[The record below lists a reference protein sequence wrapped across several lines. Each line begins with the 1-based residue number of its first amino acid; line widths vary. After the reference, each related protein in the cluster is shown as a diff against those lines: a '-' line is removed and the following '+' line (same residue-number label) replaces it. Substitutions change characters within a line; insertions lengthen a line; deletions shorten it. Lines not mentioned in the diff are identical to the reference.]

1 MDERSVAR
9 AVTPRPKSGP
19 GGHSAIMS
27 RDFPDIVDP
36 WKAADGRRGFG
47 GTVPLDRLARL
58 AELLAP
64 EADGDAPWGEAA
76 FEAVF
81 RYDEQGL
88 VTIRVT
94 VTADLPLVCQRSLE
108 TYLEHVDRIS
118 TVAVITD
125 VGEQETLPEMYEPV
139 LVEDRRLALAS
150 LVEEELLLAVP
161 QVPRKPG
168 AGEPELPDDVSLE
181 SAPAEDKE
189 PVHKPFAGL
198 AGLIKEQGRD

>member
-1 MDERSVAR
+1 
-9 AVTPRPKSGP
+9 
-19 GGHSAIMS
+19 MS

-36 WKAADGRRGFG
+36 WKAADGRRAFG
-47 GTVPLDRLARL
+47 GTVPLARL
-58 AELLAP
+58 ERLTALLAP
-64 EADGDAPWGEAA
+64 DGAGGIDWGEAA

-81 RYDEQGL
+81 GYDEQGL
-88 VTIRVT
+88 VTIRVS
-94 VTADLPLVCQRSLE
+94 VRAELPLVCQRSLE
-108 TYLEHVDRIS
+108 IYLEPVDRMS

-125 VGEQETLPEMYEPV
+125 IGEQESLPDVYEPV

-168 AGEPELPDDVSLE
+168 AGEPELPADVSLE
-181 SAPAEDKE
+181 SASEDHNE

-198 AGLIKEQGRD
+198 AGLMKEKDRD

>member
-1 MDERSVAR
+1 
-9 AVTPRPKSGP
+9 
-19 GGHSAIMS
+19 MS
-27 RDFPDIVDP
+27 RDFPDMVDP

-47 GTVPLDRLARL
+47 GTVPLARLARL

-64 EADGDAPWGEAA
+64 EEAGAVAWGEAA
-76 FEAVF
+76 FEVLF
-81 RYDEQGL
+81 GYDEQGL

-94 VTADLPLVCQRSLE
+94 VEADLPLVCQRSLE
-108 TYLEHVDRIS
+108 TYFEHVDRVS

-125 VGEQETLPEMYEPV
+125 VGEQESLPEIYEPV

-168 AGEPELPDDVSLE
+168 AGDPGLPKDVSLE
-181 SAPAEDKE
+181 QAPAKKKE

-198 AGLIKEQGRD
+198 AGLMKDKELD

>member
-1 MDERSVAR
+1 
-9 AVTPRPKSGP
+9 
-19 GGHSAIMS
+19 MS

-36 WKAADGRRGFG
+36 WKAADGQRRFS
-47 GTVPLDRLARL
+47 GTVPLGRLARL

-64 EADGDAPWGEAA
+64 EDDGGPAWGEAA

-81 RYDEQGL
+81 GYDEQGL
-88 VTIRVT
+88 VTIRVS
-94 VTADLPLVCQRSLE
+94 VRADLPLVCQRSLE
-108 TYLEHVDRIS
+108 TYAEHVERAS
-118 TVAVITD
+118 TVVVITD
-125 VGEQETLPEMYEPV
+125 VGEQEAVPEAYEPV

-168 AGEPELPDDVSLE
+168 ASEPELPADVSLE
-181 SAPAEDKE
+181 RAAAQKKE

-198 AGLIKEQGRD
+198 AGLMKDKDRD